1 MRMDDAG
8 MELADRIRALV
19 GAELA
24 LEEKRMFGSRAFLVD
39 GKILA
44 ASRGGGVLLI
54 RVGDEQGAVLVGR
67 PGAAPAQM
75 GAKVM
80 GNSWLDV
87 SPAAIADDDELMF
100 WLDAARENLGVG

>member
-1 MRMDDAG
+1 

-67 PGAAPAQM
+67 PGATVERGFADLRAD
-75 GAKVM
+75 
-80 GNSWLDV
+80 L
-87 SPAAIADDDELMF
+87 AAAL
-100 WLDAARENLGVG
+100 ARVHGK

>member
-1 MRMDDAG
+1 MDAEG
-8 MELADRIRALV
+8 AELADRIRALV

-24 LEEKRMFGSRAFLVD
+24 LEEKRMFGTRAFLVD

-54 RVGDEQGAVLVGR
+54 RVGEENGAVLVGR
-67 PGAAPAQM
+67 PGASCAQM
-75 GAKVM
+75 GAKTM

-87 SPAAIADDDELMF
+87 QPHVIADDADLMF
-100 WLDAARENLGVG
+100 WLDAARENLGID